1 MEIVLA
7 NTSVSISELKR
18 SPTAV
23 IEQAGGAAVAVLNH
37 NRPAAYLVPAAA
49 YEAMLERLDELDLV
63 EIAKARMHE
72 PSILVNPDDL

>member
-1 MEIVLA
+1 METVLA